1 MPLGLLVLAL
11 GAAWVLGQGW
21 WRLNAPALLP
31 PPSARDR
38 VVVLGDGVARGAVGV
53 DWITRFNDAQSRVVL
68 LNHGRSFA
76 ECSALLEPLEQSL
89 TSGADRVLIV
99 AGTQE
104 ILAMAQGDPEAR
116 SRLSQGCEAL
126 CRALQRRGISAAWA
140 TPPLLGERAT
150 GPLYDALLSAA
161 EVIGG
166 HAQTYGLKVLP
177 LHTRLRDHLG
187 SVVSGAP
194 TQVNPGRV
202 AALRL
207 AVAQS
212 LLGRDPDAI
221 AWGDGWR
228 VTTDGLHLNSRGSE
242 LLMELVQGWLEEH

>member
-1 MPLGLLVLAL
+1 MPLGLLLLAL

-31 PPSARDR
+31 PPSSRDR
-38 VVVLGDGVARGAVGV
+38 VVVLGDGQARGAVGV

-76 ECSALLEPLEQSL
+76 ECAELLELLEESL
-89 TSGADRVLIV
+89 ASGAERVLIV
-99 AGTQE
+99 AGSQE
-104 ILAMAQGDPEAR
+104 ILAMAKGEPGAR
-116 SRLSQGCEAL
+116 SRLSQGCLAL
-126 CRALQRRGISAAWA
+126 CRELQRRGIPAAWV

-150 GPLYDALLSAA
+150 GPLYDALLSAT
-161 EVIGG
+161 EVISD
-166 HAQTYGLKVLP
+166 HAQDHGLQVLS

-194 TQVNPGRV
+194 TRVDPGRL

-207 AVAQS
+207 ALAQT

-221 AWGDGWR
+221 AWGAGWR
-228 VTTDGLHLNSRGSE
+228 VTVDGLHLNSRGAE
-242 LLMELVQGWLEEH
+242 LLEELIEDWLAAH